1 MRKIRKFKITLHYKE
16 ILRRL
21 RGAGIDLR
29 AAGFKDESE
38 LAVFLTSLH
47 SALEPGVVY
56 EILEGQNMET
66 NALSIDYEMASLCA
80 LTLGEKIDA
89 EVAQIIN
96 PQALV
101 IANIAL
107 MEFLRTA
114 IMFMADVVSDDAKKE
129 EYETE
134 NYTIIA
140 VPQFNYSNQPK
151 FIREAKQVEVAQAR
165 ELLPVLLDRLNG
177 AKVGI
182 KYQEG
187 QLLPKNTIV
196 FIIPWKKKKG
206 KNK

>member
-29 AAGFKDESE
+29 TAGFNDESE

-56 EILEGQNMET
+56 EFLEGQNMET
-66 NALSIDYEMASLCA
+66 SGLGLDFLMASLCA
-80 LTLGEKIDA
+80 LTLGEKIDS
-89 EVAQIIN
+89 EVSQIIN

-114 IMFMADVVSDDAKKE
+114 VMFMADVVNDDAKKE
-129 EYETE
+129 EFETE
-134 NYTIIA
+134 NYTLIA

-151 FIREAKQVEVAQAR
+151 FIREAKQIEVAQAR

>member
-1 MRKIRKFKITLHYKE
+1 MRKIRKFKIILHYKE

-29 AAGFKDESE
+29 TAGFQDESE

-47 SALEPGVVY
+47 AALEPGVVY
-56 EILEGQNMET
+56 EFLEGQNLE
-66 NALSIDYEMASLCA
+66 LEGLGLDYKMSSLCA
-80 LTLGEKIDA
+80 LTLGEKIDQ
-89 EVAQIIN
+89 EISKIIN

-129 EYETE
+129 EFETE
-134 NYTIIA
+134 SYTIIA

-151 FIREAKQVEVAQAR
+151 FIREAKQIEVFKAK
-165 ELLPVLLDRLNG
+165 ELLPVLLGRLNG

-182 KYQEG
+182 TYQEG
-187 QLLPKNTIV
+187 QLLPKNTVV
-196 FIIPWKKKKG
+196 FVIPWKKKKG
-206 KNK
+206 KK

>member
-21 RGAGIDLR
+21 RGAGIDLQ
-29 AAGFKDESE
+29 AAGFKEESE

-47 SALEPGVVY
+47 AALEPGVVY
-56 EILEGQNMET
+56 EFLEGKNMEVST
-66 NALSIDYEMASLCA
+66 LGLDYQMSSLCA
-80 LTLGEKIDA
+80 LTLGEKIDQ
-89 EVAQIIN
+89 ELAQIVN

-114 IMFMADVVSDDAKKE
+114 IMFMADVVRDDAKKE
-129 EYETE
+129 EFETE

-140 VPQFNYSNQPK
+140 VPQFNYSSQPK
-151 FIREAKQVEVAQAR
+151 FIREAKQIEVAQAR

-182 KYQEG
+182 TYQEG

-196 FIIPWKKKKG
+196 FVIPWKKKKG
-206 KNK
+206 KK

>member
-29 AAGFKDESE
+29 AAGFNDESE

-47 SALEPGVVY
+47 AALEPGVVY
-56 EILEGQNMET
+56 EFLEGQNMEL
-66 NALSIDYEMASLCA
+66 NGLGLDYKMSSLCA
-80 LTLGEKIDA
+80 LTLGGQIDDEIA
-89 EVAQIIN
+89 KIIN

-129 EYETE
+129 EFETE

-151 FIREAKQVEVAQAR
+151 FIREAKQIEVALAK

-187 QLLPKNTIV
+187 QLVPKNTIV
-196 FIIPWKKKKG
+196 FVIPWKKKKG
-206 KNK
+206 KK

>member
-29 AAGFKDESE
+29 AAGLQDESE

-47 SALEPGVVY
+47 AALEPGVVY
-56 EILEGQNMET
+56 EFLEGQNLELTELGLDFKM
-66 NALSIDYEMASLCA
+66 SSLCA
-80 LTLGEKIDA
+80 LTLGEKIDQ
-89 EVAQIIN
+89 EISKIIN

-101 IANIAL
+101 VANIAL

-134 NYTIIA
+134 NYTIVD
-140 VPQFNYSNQPK
+140 VPQFNYSSQPK
-151 FIREAKQVEVAQAR
+151 FIREAQQIEVSKAR
-165 ELLPVLLDRLNG
+165 ELLPVLLNRLNG
-177 AKVGI
+177 EKVGI
-182 KYQEG
+182 IYKEG

-196 FIIPWKKKKG
+196 FVIPWKKKKG
-206 KNK
+206 KK

>member
-29 AAGFKDESE
+29 SAGFNDERE

-47 SALEPGVVY
+47 AALEPGVVY
-56 EILEGQNMET
+56 EFLEGQNMEL
-66 NALSIDYEMASLCA
+66 NGLGLDYKMSSLCA
-80 LTLGEKIDA
+80 LTLGGKIDDEIA
-89 EVAQIIN
+89 KIIN

-114 IMFMADVVSDDAKKE
+114 IMFMADVVNDDAKKE
-129 EYETE
+129 EFETE

-151 FIREAKQVEVAQAR
+151 FIREAKQIEVALAK

-187 QLLPKNTIV
+187 QLVPKNTIV
-196 FIIPWKKKKG
+196 FVIPWKKKKG
-206 KNK
+206 KK

>member
-1 MRKIRKFKITLHYKE
+1 MRKIRKFKIILHYKE

-29 AAGFKDESE
+29 TAGFQDESE

-47 SALEPGVVY
+47 AALEPGVVY
-56 EILEGQNMET
+56 EFLEGQNLE
-66 NALSIDYEMASLCA
+66 LEGLGLDYKMSSLCA
-80 LTLGEKIDA
+80 LTLGEKIDQ
-89 EVAQIIN
+89 EISKIIN

-129 EYETE
+129 EFETE
-134 NYTIIA
+134 SYTIIA

-151 FIREAKQVEVAQAR
+151 FIRESKQIEVFKAK
-165 ELLPVLLDRLNG
+165 ELLPVLLGRLNG

-182 KYQEG
+182 TYQEG

-196 FIIPWKKKKG
+196 FVIPWKKKKG
-206 KNK
+206 KK

>member
-29 AAGFKDESE
+29 AAGFQDESE

-47 SALEPGVVY
+47 AALEPGVVY
-56 EILEGQNMET
+56 EFLEGQNLELT
-66 NALSIDYEMASLCA
+66 GIGLDYKMSSLCA
-80 LTLGEKIDA
+80 LTLGEKIDQEIA
-89 EVAQIIN
+89 KIIN
-96 PQALV
+96 PQALA
-101 IANIAL
+101 IASIAL

-114 IMFMADVVSDDAKKE
+114 VMFMADVVSDDAKKE
-129 EYETE
+129 EFETE

-151 FIREAKQVEVAQAR
+151 FIREAKQIEVFKAK
-165 ELLPVLLDRLNG
+165 ELLPVLLDRLNST
-177 AKVGI
+177 KVGI
-182 KYQEG
+182 TYQEG

-196 FIIPWKKKKG
+196 FVIPWKKKKG
-206 KNK
+206 KK

>member
-29 AAGFKDESE
+29 AAGFNDESE

-56 EILEGQNMET
+56 EFLEGQNMEIS
-66 NALSIDYEMASLCA
+66 AIGLDYKMSSLCA
-80 LTLGEKIDA
+80 LTLGQKIDT
-89 EVAQIIN
+89 ELAQIIN

-114 IMFMADVVSDDAKKE
+114 IVFMADVISDEAKKE
-129 EYETE
+129 EFETE
-134 NYTIIA
+134 NYTIVA
-140 VPQFNYSNQPK
+140 VPQFNYSTQPK
-151 FIREAKQVEVAQAR
+151 FIREAKQIEVSKAR
-165 ELLPVLLDRLNG
+165 ELLPVLLDRLN
-177 AKVGI
+177 AKKVGI
-182 KYQEG
+182 NYQEG

-196 FIIPWKKKKG
+196 FIVPWKKKKG
-206 KNK
+206 KK

>member
-29 AAGFKDESE
+29 AAGFNDESE

-56 EILEGQNMET
+56 EFLEGQNMEIS
-66 NALSIDYEMASLCA
+66 ALGLDYKMSSLCA
-80 LTLGEKIDA
+80 LTLGEGIDK
-89 EVAQIIN
+89 ELAQIIN

-114 IMFMADVVSDDAKKE
+114 IVFMADVISDEAKKE
-129 EYETE
+129 EFETE

-140 VPQFNYSNQPK
+140 VPQFNYSTQPK
-151 FIREAKQVEVAQAR
+151 FIREAKQIEVSKAR
-165 ELLPVLLDRLNG
+165 ELLPVLLDRLN
-177 AKVGI
+177 AKKVGI
-182 KYQEG
+182 NYQEG

-196 FIIPWKKKKG
+196 FIVPWKKKKG
-206 KNK
+206 KK

>member
-21 RGAGIDLR
+21 RGAGLDLR
-29 AAGFKDESE
+29 AAGFQDESE

-47 SALEPGVVY
+47 AALEPGVVY
-56 EILEGQNMET
+56 EFLEGQNLE
-66 NALSIDYEMASLCA
+66 LESLGLDYKMSSLCA
-80 LTLGEKIDA
+80 LTLGEKIDQ
-89 EVAQIIN
+89 EISKIIN

-129 EYETE
+129 EFETE

-151 FIREAKQVEVAQAR
+151 FIREAKQIEVFKAK
-165 ELLPVLLDRLNG
+165 ELLPVLLGRLNG

-182 KYQEG
+182 TYQEG

-196 FIIPWKKKKG
+196 FVIPWKKKKG
-206 KNK
+206 KK

>member
-29 AAGFKDESE
+29 AAGFNDESE

-56 EILEGQNMET
+56 EFLEGQNLEL
-66 NALSIDYEMASLCA
+66 NGLGLDYQMSSLCA
-80 LTLGEKIDA
+80 LTLGSKID
-89 EVAQIIN
+89 EEIAQIIN

-114 IMFMADVVSDDAKKE
+114 IMFMADVISDEAKKE
-129 EYETE
+129 EFETD
-134 NYTIIA
+134 NYTIIS
-140 VPQFNYSNQPK
+140 VPQFNYSTQPK
-151 FIREAKQVEVAQAR
+151 FIREAKQVEVALAR

-182 KYQEG
+182 TYQEG
-187 QLLPKNTIV
+187 QIAPKNTIV
-196 FIIPWKKKKG
+196 FVIPWKKKKG
-206 KNK
+206 KK

>member
-29 AAGFKDESE
+29 AADFNDESE

-47 SALEPGVVY
+47 AALEPGVVY
-56 EILEGQNMET
+56 EFLEGQNMEL
-66 NALSIDYEMASLCA
+66 NGLGLDYKMSSLCA
-80 LTLGEKIDA
+80 LTLGGKIDEEIA
-89 EVAQIIN
+89 KIIN

-114 IMFMADVVSDDAKKE
+114 IMFMADVVNDDAKKE
-129 EYETE
+129 EFETE

-151 FIREAKQVEVAQAR
+151 FIREAKQIEVALAK

-196 FIIPWKKKKG
+196 FVIPWKKKKG
-206 KNK
+206 KK

>member
-29 AAGFKDESE
+29 AAGFQDESE

-47 SALEPGVVY
+47 AALEPGVVY
-56 EILEGQNMET
+56 EFLEGQNLEL
-66 NALSIDYEMASLCA
+66 AGLGLDYKMSSLCA
-80 LTLGEKIDA
+80 LTLGEKIDQ
-89 EVAQIIN
+89 EISKIIN

-114 IMFMADVVSDDAKKE
+114 IMFMADVVSEDAKKE
-129 EYETE
+129 EFETE
-134 NYTIIA
+134 SYTIVA

-151 FIREAKQVEVAQAR
+151 FIREAKQIEVFKAK
-165 ELLPVLLDRLNG
+165 ELLPVLLGRLNG
-177 AKVGI
+177 DKVGI
-182 KYQEG
+182 TYRDG

-196 FIIPWKKKKG
+196 FVVPWKKKKG
-206 KNK
+206 KK

>member
-29 AAGFKDESE
+29 AAGFNDESE

-56 EILEGQNMET
+56 EFLEGQNMELS
-66 NALSIDYEMASLCA
+66 ALGLDYKMSSLCA
-80 LTLGEKIDA
+80 LTLGQKIDT
-89 EVAQIIN
+89 EIAQIIN

-114 IMFMADVVSDDAKKE
+114 IVFMADVISDDAKKE
-129 EYETE
+129 EFETE

-140 VPQFNYSNQPK
+140 VPQFNYSTQPK
-151 FIREAKQVEVAQAR
+151 FIREAKQIEVSKAR
-165 ELLPVLLDRLNG
+165 ELLPVLLERLN
-177 AKVGI
+177 AKKVGI
-182 KYQEG
+182 NYQEG
-187 QLLPKNTIV
+187 QLSPKNTIV
-196 FIIPWKKKKG
+196 FVVPWKKKKG
-206 KNK
+206 KK

>member
-29 AAGFKDESE
+29 AAGFQDESE

-56 EILEGQNMET
+56 ELLEGQNMEIS
-66 NALSIDYEMASLCA
+66 ALGLDYKISSLCA
-80 LTLGEKIDA
+80 LTLGEKIDQ
-89 EVAQIIN
+89 EIAQIIN

-114 IMFMADVVSDDAKKE
+114 IMFMSDVVSDEAKKE
-129 EYETE
+129 EFETE
-134 NYTIIA
+134 SYTIIA
-140 VPQFNYSNQPK
+140 VPQFNYSSQPK
-151 FIREAKQVEVAQAR
+151 FIREAKQIEVAQAR

-177 AKVGI
+177 DKVGI

-196 FIIPWKKKKG
+196 FVIPWKKKKG
-206 KNK
+206 KK

>member
-29 AAGFKDESE
+29 AAGFQDESE

-56 EILEGQNMET
+56 EFLEGKNLELQG
-66 NALSIDYEMASLCA
+66 LGLDYQISSLCA
-80 LTLGEKIDA
+80 LTLGENIDK
-89 EVAQIIN
+89 EIAQIIN

-134 NYTIIA
+134 SYTIIA
-140 VPQFNYSNQPK
+140 TPQFNYSNQPK
-151 FIREAKQVEVAQAR
+151 FIREAKQIEVAQAR
-165 ELLPVLLDRLNG
+165 ELLPVLLDRLN
-177 AKVGI
+177 ASKVGI
-182 KYQEG
+182 TYQDT

-196 FIIPWKKKKG
+196 FVIPWKKKKG
-206 KNK
+206 KK

>member
-1 MRKIRKFKITLHYKE
+1 MRKIRKFKIILHYKE

-29 AAGFKDESE
+29 TAGFQDESE

-47 SALEPGVVY
+47 AALEPGVVY
-56 EILEGQNMET
+56 EFLEGQNLE
-66 NALSIDYEMASLCA
+66 LEGLGLDYKMSSLCA
-80 LTLGEKIDA
+80 LTLGEKIDQ
-89 EVAQIIN
+89 EISKIIN

-129 EYETE
+129 EFETE
-134 NYTIIA
+134 SYTIIA

-151 FIREAKQVEVAQAR
+151 FIREAKQIEVFKAK
-165 ELLPVLLDRLNG
+165 ELLPVLLGRLNG

-182 KYQEG
+182 TYQEG

-196 FIIPWKKKKG
+196 FVIPWKKKKG
-206 KNK
+206 KK

>member
-29 AAGFKDESE
+29 AAGFNDESE

-47 SALEPGVVY
+47 AALEPGVVY
-56 EILEGQNMET
+56 EFLEGQNMEL
-66 NALSIDYEMASLCA
+66 NGLGLDYKMSSLCA
-80 LTLGEKIDA
+80 LTLGGKIDEEIA
-89 EVAQIIN
+89 KIIN

-114 IMFMADVVSDDAKKE
+114 IMFMADVVNDDAKKE
-129 EYETE
+129 EFETE

-151 FIREAKQVEVAQAR
+151 FIREAKQIEVALAK

-187 QLLPKNTIV
+187 QLVPKNTIV
-196 FIIPWKKKKG
+196 FVIPWKKKKG
-206 KNK
+206 KK

>member
-1 MRKIRKFKITLHYKE
+1 MRKIRKFKIILHYKE

-29 AAGFKDESE
+29 TAGFQDESE

-47 SALEPGVVY
+47 AALEPGVVY
-56 EILEGQNMET
+56 EFLEGQNLE
-66 NALSIDYEMASLCA
+66 LEGLGLDYKMSSLCA
-80 LTLGEKIDA
+80 LTLGEKIDQ
-89 EVAQIIN
+89 EISKIIN

-129 EYETE
+129 EFETE
-134 NYTIIA
+134 SYTIIA

-151 FIREAKQVEVAQAR
+151 FIREAKQIEVFKAK
-165 ELLPVLLDRLNG
+165 ELLPVLLGRLNG

-182 KYQEG
+182 TYKEG

-196 FIIPWKKKKG
+196 FVIPWKKKKG
-206 KNK
+206 KK

>member
-29 AAGFKDESE
+29 SAGFNDESE

-47 SALEPGVVY
+47 AALEPGVVY
-56 EILEGQNMET
+56 EFLEGQNMEL
-66 NALSIDYEMASLCA
+66 NGLGLDYKMSSLCA
-80 LTLGEKIDA
+80 LTLGGKIDDEIA
-89 EVAQIIN
+89 KIIN

-114 IMFMADVVSDDAKKE
+114 IMFMADVVNDDAKKE
-129 EYETE
+129 EFETE

-151 FIREAKQVEVAQAR
+151 FIREAKQIEVALAK

-187 QLLPKNTIV
+187 QLVPKNTIV
-196 FIIPWKKKKG
+196 FVIPWKKKKG
-206 KNK
+206 KK

>member
-29 AAGFKDESE
+29 AAGFNDESE

-47 SALEPGVVY
+47 AALEPGVVY
-56 EILEGQNMET
+56 EFLEGQNMEL
-66 NALSIDYEMASLCA
+66 NGLGLDYKMSSLCA
-80 LTLGEKIDA
+80 LTLGGKIDDEIA
-89 EVAQIIN
+89 KIIN

-114 IMFMADVVSDDAKKE
+114 IMFMADVVNDDAKKE
-129 EYETE
+129 EFETE

-151 FIREAKQVEVAQAR
+151 FIREAKQIEVALAK

-187 QLLPKNTIV
+187 QLVPKNTIV
-196 FIIPWKKKKG
+196 FVIPWKKKKG
-206 KNK
+206 KK

>member
-29 AAGFKDESE
+29 AAGFQDESE

-47 SALEPGVVY
+47 AALEPGVVY
-56 EILEGQNMET
+56 EFLEGQNLE
-66 NALSIDYEMASLCA
+66 LESLGLDYKMSSLCA
-80 LTLGEKIDA
+80 LTLGEKIDQ
-89 EVAQIIN
+89 EISKIIN

-129 EYETE
+129 EFETE

-140 VPQFNYSNQPK
+140 VPQFNYSTQPK
-151 FIREAKQVEVAQAR
+151 FIREAKQIEGFKAK
-165 ELLPVLLDRLNG
+165 ELLPVLLGRLNG

-182 KYQEG
+182 TYQEG
-187 QLLPKNTIV
+187 QLLPKSTIV
-196 FIIPWKKKKG
+196 FVIPWKKKKG
-206 KNK
+206 KK

>member
-29 AAGFKDESE
+29 AAGFNDESE

-56 EILEGQNMET
+56 EFLEGQNMET
-66 NALSIDYEMASLCA
+66 NPLGIDYQMASLCA
-80 LTLGEKIDA
+80 LTLGEKIDS
-89 EVAQIIN
+89 EVAQIVN

-101 IANIAL
+101 IANVAL

-114 IMFMADVVSDDAKKE
+114 IMFMADVVRDDAKKE

-134 NYTIIA
+134 NYTIVA

-151 FIREAKQVEVAQAR
+151 FIREAKQIEVSKAR
-165 ELLPVLLDRLNG
+165 EILPALLDRLNA

-206 KNK
+206 KK